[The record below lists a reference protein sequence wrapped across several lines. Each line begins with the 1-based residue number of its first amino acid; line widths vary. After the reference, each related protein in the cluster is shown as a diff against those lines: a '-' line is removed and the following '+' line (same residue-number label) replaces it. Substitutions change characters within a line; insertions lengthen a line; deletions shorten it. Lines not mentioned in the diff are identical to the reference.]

1 MVKNQPI
8 KTFISGLDI
17 MDKFRDFLNYSFEL
31 TDKIHIDVK
40 TILFLLFILV
50 LTNTI
55 LKITKKVFKKRLNDE
70 DKDKFTGVFSFLQ
83 YFIYIIVII
92 IGLESSGV
100 QVSVLLAGS
109 AALLVGLGLG
119 LQTLFQDIISGIFI
133 LLDKT
138 LSVNDIVEIE
148 GKIGK
153 IEEIKLRTTRAVTI
167 DDKVLVIPNHKFLTE
182 SLFNWTQ
189 NGVQTTEEVTVGV
202 AYGSD
207 VQLVKQILL
216 EVAGNHTQILK
227 VNPPA
232 VLFNDFGDSAL
243 QFKLLFSLK
252 NSYAHMR
259 IKSDLRF
266 EIDKKFRENNIQIPF
281 PQRDVHIINEK

>member
-1 MVKNQPI
+1 MVKNQLTKI
-8 KTFISGLDI
+8 YISGYVT
-17 MDKFRDFLNYSFEL
+17 MDRLKDFLNYSFEIS
-31 TDKIHIDVK
+31 DKIHIDVK

-50 LTNTI
+50 VTNI
-55 LKITKKVFKKRLNDE
+55 FLRVTKKVVKRKLNE
-70 DKDKFTGVFSFLQ
+70 QDKDKFTGIFSFLQ
-83 YFIYIIVII
+83 YFIYVIVII

-100 QVSVLLAGS
+100 EVSVLLAGS

-133 LLDKT
+133 LIDKT

-167 DDKVLVIPNHKFLTE
+167 DDKVLIIPNHKFLTE

-189 NGVQTTEEVTVGV
+189 NGVETTEAVEVGV

-207 VQLVKQILL
+207 VQLVKKILL
-216 EVAGNHTQILK
+216 EVAGKHPEILK
-227 VNPPA
+227 DKPPK
-232 VLFNDFGDSAL
+232 VLFTDFGDSAL
-243 QFKLLFSLK
+243 LFKLLFTIN
-252 NSYAHMR
+252 NSYSHMQ

-266 EIDKKFRENNIQIPF
+266 EIDKGFRENNIQIPF
-281 PQRDVHIINEK
+281 PQRDIHIIRK

>member
-216 EVAGNHTQILK
+216 VVAGNHPQILK

>member
-1 MVKNQPI
+1 
-8 KTFISGLDI
+8 
-17 MDKFRDFLNYSFEL
+17 MDKVRDFLNYSFEL
-31 TDKIHIDVK
+31 TDRIHIDVK

-50 LTNTI
+50 VTNII
-55 LKITKKVFKKRLNDE
+55 LKVAKKLLKKRLNDE

-83 YFIYIIVII
+83 YFIYVIVII

-100 QVSVLLAGS
+100 EVSVLLAGS

-167 DDKVLVIPNHKFLTE
+167 DDKVLIIPNHKFLTE

-189 NGVQTTEEVTVGV
+189 NGVQTTEGVEVGV

-216 EVAGNHTQILK
+216 EVAANHPQILK
-227 VNPPA
+227 ANPPL

-243 QFKLLFSLK
+243 HFKLLFSLK

-281 PQRDVHIINEK
+281 PQRDIHIINKK

>member
-216 EVAGNHTQILK
+216 EVAGNHPQILK

-281 PQRDVHIINEK
+281 PQRDVHIINER

>member
-70 DKDKFTGVFSFLQ
+70 DKDKFTGVFNFLQ

-216 EVAGNHTQILK
+216 EVAGNHPQILK

>member
-216 EVAGNHTQILK
+216 EVAGNHPQILK

-232 VLFNDFGDSAL
+232 VLFNDFGNSAL

>member
-216 EVAGNHTQILK
+216 EVAGNHPQILK
-227 VNPPA
+227 VKPPA

-281 PQRDVHIINEK
+281 PQRDIHIINEK

>member
-216 EVAGNHTQILK
+216 VVAGNHPQILK

-281 PQRDVHIINEK
+281 PQRDIHIINEK

>member
-1 MVKNQPI
+1 
-8 KTFISGLDI
+8 
-17 MDKFRDFLNYSFEL
+17 MDRLKDFLNYSFEIS
-31 TDKIHIDVK
+31 DKIHIDVK

-50 LTNTI
+50 VTNI
-55 LKITKKVFKKRLNDE
+55 FLRVTKKVVKRKLNE
-70 DKDKFTGVFSFLQ
+70 QDKDKFTGIFSFLQ
-83 YFIYIIVII
+83 YFIYVIVII

-100 QVSVLLAGS
+100 EVSVLLAGS

-119 LQTLFQDIISGIFI
+119 LQTLFQDIISGIFMLI
-133 LLDKT
+133 DKT

-167 DDKVLVIPNHKFLTE
+167 DDKVLIIPNHKFLTE

-189 NGVQTTEEVTVGV
+189 NGVETTEAVEVGV

-207 VQLVKQILL
+207 VQLVKKILL
-216 EVAGNHTQILK
+216 EVAGKHPEILK
-227 VNPPA
+227 DKPPK
-232 VLFNDFGDSAL
+232 VLFTDFGDSAL
-243 QFKLLFSLK
+243 LFKLLFTIN
-252 NSYAHMR
+252 NSYSHMQ

-266 EIDKKFRENNIQIPF
+266 EIDKGFRENNIQIPF
-281 PQRDVHIINEK
+281 PQRDIHIIRK

>member
-1 MVKNQPI
+1 MVKNQLTKI
-8 KTFISGLDI
+8 YISGYVT
-17 MDKFRDFLNYSFEL
+17 MDRLKDFLNYSFEIS
-31 TDKIHIDVK
+31 DKIHIDVK

-50 LTNTI
+50 VTNI
-55 LKITKKVFKKRLNDE
+55 FLRVTKKVVKRKLNE
-70 DKDKFTGVFSFLQ
+70 QDKDKFTGIFSFLQ
-83 YFIYIIVII
+83 YFIYVIVII

-100 QVSVLLAGS
+100 EVSVLLAGS

-119 LQTLFQDIISGIFI
+119 LQTLFQDIISGIFMLI
-133 LLDKT
+133 DKT

-167 DDKVLVIPNHKFLTE
+167 DDKVLIIPNHKFLTE

-189 NGVQTTEEVTVGV
+189 NGVETTEAVEVGV

-207 VQLVKQILL
+207 VQLVKKILL
-216 EVAGNHTQILK
+216 EVAGKHPEILK
-227 VNPPA
+227 DKPPK
-232 VLFNDFGDSAL
+232 VLFTDFGDSAL
-243 QFKLLFSLK
+243 LFKLLFTIN
-252 NSYAHMR
+252 NSYSHMQ

-266 EIDKKFRENNIQIPF
+266 EIDKGFRENNIQIPF
-281 PQRDVHIINEK
+281 PQRDIHIIRK

>member
-1 MVKNQPI
+1 
-8 KTFISGLDI
+8 

-216 EVAGNHTQILK
+216 VVAGNHPQILK